1 MKAVKSD
8 TYLGDI
14 ISSDGKNTENIR
26 NRVSKGI
33 GIVTQ
38 IFNIMEAANFGE
50 HYFEIA
56 LLLRDSML
64 INGIL
69 TNADVWYNLLKSEV
83 KELEDVD
90 KLLLRKLLNVPE
102 TTPEEAFFLELG
114 ILPIGIII
122 KARRVNYLHYLL
134 TRDTSE
140 MIAKFFYTQWNEPTR
155 GDWCEQVKEDLADLD
170 IPISFEFIKSKS
182 KDSFKNL
189 VKNKVKEYALTVLT
203 KKQESHSK
211 MEPLHYTELK
221 MQKYLKYEG
230 VSVNQKRGLFK
241 WRTRMEQFGE
251 NFRAGQ
257 DPIPCPLCRNHL
269 DNQALSIQCAVI
281 RKEMNPSKNIDDI
294 FKDDICMETIE
305 TVTKITKC
313 RKNLIEG

>member
-14 ISSDGKNTENIR
+14 ISNDGKNTENIR

-38 IFNIMEAANFGE
+38 ISNIMEAANFGE

-102 TTPEEAFFLELG
+102 TTPKDAFFLELG

-140 MIAKFFYTQWNEPTR
+140 MIVKLFYTQWNEPTR
-155 GDWCEQVKEDLADLD
+155 G
-170 IPISFEFIKSKS
+170 
-182 KDSFKNL
+182 
-189 VKNKVKEYALTVLT
+189 
-203 KKQESHSK
+203 
-211 MEPLHYTELK
+211 
-221 MQKYLKYEG
+221 
-230 VSVNQKRGLFK
+230 
-241 WRTRMEQFGE
+241 
-251 NFRAGQ
+251 
-257 DPIPCPLCRNHL
+257 
-269 DNQALSIQCAVI
+269 
-281 RKEMNPSKNIDDI
+281 
-294 FKDDICMETIE
+294 
-305 TVTKITKC
+305 
-313 RKNLIEG
+313 

>member
-1 MKAVKSD
+1 
-8 TYLGDI
+8 
-14 ISSDGKNTENIR
+14 
-26 NRVSKGI
+26 
-33 GIVTQ
+33 
-38 IFNIMEAANFGE
+38 
-50 HYFEIA
+50 
-56 LLLRDSML
+56 
-64 INGIL
+64 
-69 TNADVWYNLLKSEV
+69 
-83 KELEDVD
+83 
-90 KLLLRKLLNVPE
+90 
-102 TTPEEAFFLELG
+102 
-114 ILPIGIII
+114 
-122 KARRVNYLHYLL
+122 
-134 TRDTSE
+134 
-140 MIAKFFYTQWNEPTR
+140 
-155 GDWCEQVKEDLADLD
+155 
-170 IPISFEFIKSKS
+170 
-182 KDSFKNL
+182 
-189 VKNKVKEYALTVLT
+189 
-203 KKQESHSK
+203 

-313 RKNLIEG
+313 RKKLIEG